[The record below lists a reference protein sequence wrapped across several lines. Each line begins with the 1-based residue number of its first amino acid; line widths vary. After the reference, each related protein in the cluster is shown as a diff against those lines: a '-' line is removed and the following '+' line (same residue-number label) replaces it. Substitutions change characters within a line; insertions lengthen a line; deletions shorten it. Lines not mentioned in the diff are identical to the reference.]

1 MNAKVEVESSSG
13 LDTVK
18 LLVALA
24 LLAAGIFGFYYFE
37 EESVL
42 FRVLGLLAVA
52 GVSIAIALQSNPGR
66 RIWTFAVDAR
76 TEVRKVVWPTRQETW
91 QTTLVVFG
99 MVLLMSLILWAVD
112 LGLMKAV
119 QAITGQGG

>member
-18 LLVALA
+18 LLVALV
-24 LLAAGIFGFYYFE
+24 LLAVGIFGFYYFE
-37 EESVL
+37 GESVL

-52 GVSIAIALQSNPGR
+52 GISTAIALQSNPGR
-66 RIWTFAVDAR
+66 RVWIFAADAR

-91 QTTLVVFG
+91 QTTLIVFG

-119 QAITGQGG
+119 KVLTGQGG